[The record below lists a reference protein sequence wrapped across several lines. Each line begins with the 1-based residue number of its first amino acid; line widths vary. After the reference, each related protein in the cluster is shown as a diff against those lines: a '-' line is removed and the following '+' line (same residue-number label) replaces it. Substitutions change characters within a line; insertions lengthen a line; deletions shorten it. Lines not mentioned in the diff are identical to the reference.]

1 MTSDWNFLQLAQYL
15 DQTEF
20 KLKFF
25 FVPGRDPD
33 TDLQHR
39 RGATVLRQAQC
50 DLPQEGEEPERRV
63 GVGRQH

>member
-1 MTSDWNFLQLAQYL
+1 MSIRRSLNSNS
-15 DQTEF
+15 
-20 KLKFF
+20 F

-39 RGATVLRQAQC
+39 RGATVLRQAQR
-50 DLPQEGEEPERRV
+50 DLPEEGEEPERRV

>member
-1 MTSDWNFLQLAQYL
+1 MIGASCNLHNISIRRNSNSI
-15 DQTEF
+15 
-20 KLKFF
+20 F

-39 RGATVLRQAQC
+39 RGAIVLRQAQR
-50 DLPQEGEEPERRV
+50 DLPEEGEELERRV

>member
-1 MTSDWNFLQLAQYL
+1 MHIAQYL

-20 KLKFF
+20 KFF

-39 RGATVLRQAQC
+39 RGATVLRQAQR
-50 DLPQEGEEPERRV
+50 DLPQEGEELERRV
-63 GVGRQH
+63 GVGRQHRQLHTIC